1 MFIGILQY
9 GYTSI
14 HIKSRCITLFG
25 YRYLYQGLGT
35 LFYIVQV
42 GSNGWYFMGIYSILV
57 ALFPRKSA
65 RSFTQPKGIVHSLTG
80 NIYMFII
87 RMGIERKATPCI
99 CPGNRSN
106 KGLFVLGIL
115 NAPSGHSRPSVR
127 WEYFTSI

>member
-1 MFIGILQY
+1 MFIG
-9 GYTSI
+9 
-14 HIKSRCITLFG
+14 
-25 YRYLYQGLGT
+25 
-35 LFYIVQV
+35 
-42 GSNGWYFMGIYSILV
+42 
-57 ALFPRKSA
+57 A

-127 WEYFTSI
+127 WEYKERIIIKDYYQGTERK